1 MEKPHYKEWLVDF
14 KGKTIKVT
22 NWWNWNM
29 EGSADLFIDD
39 EHVDQNTDMTADPN
53 LPLLTKNELSENIK
67 SIEVF
72 FFASGVSKIKISIMV
87 NGKNV
92 FQDKLSIIDR
102 LINKVFRKK

>member
-1 MEKPHYKEWLVDF
+1 MEKSNYKEWLVDF

-39 EHVDQNTDMTADPN
+39 EHVDKNTDMIADPN
-53 LPLLTKNELSENIK
+53 LPLLTKNEFSEDIK

-72 FFASGVSKIKISIMV
+72 VSGVSKIKISIMV

>member
-1 MEKPHYKEWLVDF
+1 
-14 KGKTIKVT
+14 
-22 NWWNWNM
+22 M
-29 EGSADLFIDD
+29 EGSTDLFIDD

>member
-1 MEKPHYKEWLVDF
+1 MEKSNYKEWLVDF

-39 EHVDQNTDMTADPN
+39 EHVDQNTDMIADPN
-53 LPLLTKNELSENIK
+53 LPLLTKNEFSEDIK
-67 SIEVF
+67 SIKVF
-72 FFASGVSKIKISIMV
+72 VAGVSNIKISIMV

>member
-1 MEKPHYKEWLVDF
+1 MEKSHYKEWLVDF

-39 EHVDQNTDMTADPN
+39 EHVDQNTDMIADPN
-53 LPLLTKNELSENIK
+53 LPLLTKNEFSEDIK

-72 FFASGVSKIKISIMV
+72 VSGVSKIKISIMV

>member
-1 MEKPHYKEWLVDF
+1 MRMNKSHYKEWKVEY
-14 KGKTIKVT
+14 KGQEIKVT

-39 EHVDQNTDMTADPN
+39 EHVDQNTDMIADPN
-53 LPLLTKNELSENIK
+53 LPLLTKNEFSEDIK

-72 FFASGVSKIKISIMV
+72 VSGVSKIKISIMV